1 VFVVDVT
8 GVAAHRRRCSGT
20 VEVDANV
27 LTAAR
32 GRLTSGC
39 HGVVEGNVP
48 VTVLEATAS
57 RHSAVAA
64 DANVSLTGV
73 SATGQVGSVTV
84 IEGSGVD
91 VFVTGVSATGLVR
104 PVLVWGR
111 IVPDPG
117 TVYTEIT
124 PSAGTIWTEIAA

>member
-1 VFVVDVT
+1 MTDVT
-8 GVAAHRRRCSGT
+8 VPFTGWGRAGFGELAWNEGSVAVG
-20 VEVDANV
+20 
-27 LTAAR
+27 
-32 GRLTSGC
+32 
-39 HGVVEGNVP
+39 
-48 VTVLEATAS
+48 
-57 RHSAVAA
+57 
-64 DANVSLTGV
+64 
-73 SATGQVGSVTV
+73 SATGEVGTVITV